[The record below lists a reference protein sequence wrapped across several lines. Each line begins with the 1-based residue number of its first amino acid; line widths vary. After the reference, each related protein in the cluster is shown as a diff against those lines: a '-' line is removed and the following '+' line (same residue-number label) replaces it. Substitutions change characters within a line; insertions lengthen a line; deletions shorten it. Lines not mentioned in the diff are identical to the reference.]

1 MSEIGRA
8 VFLSYA
14 SQDAEATRKICDALR
29 AAGLEVWF
37 DQSELRGGDAWDQKI
52 RRQIKDCAL
61 FVPIISVN
69 TQSRPEGYF
78 RLEWHLAE
86 QRSHLIVR
94 GRPFIV
100 PVTID
105 QIDDTDALVPDAF
118 LAVQWMRVPG
128 GEATPAFC
136 ERVKALL
143 TGEPEARSRERS
155 GSRTEPS
162 RPPLAPATKSRPI
175 WLWVML
181 ALIGA
186 LAAYLIFKPRR
197 SPEEVA
203 KLLSMAQTVVDHAT
217 AKPAAAP
224 APEVRALVLRVRTLL
239 ERTSRDTL
247 DLAEELCKQAV
258 QLDSNDAEAWAAYSL
273 VSGSF
278 VSMSYDNSAA
288 RYEAARSQADRAVK
302 LAPDSTEAL
311 FALANSYR
319 LKRATYPEAE
329 RQLRELVKRVPDEK
343 RFLLM
348 LGQILNQEGKG
359 KEALEFFDR
368 ATALPGDD
376 ATAWYGRAQTLQTMG
391 RAAEAEEAVD
401 RSLARQPSGAA
412 YLLKTDLLRI
422 RGDLEEARAVLEKV
436 PASILREPRGACVA
450 TYVWYMSR
458 EPEKM
463 LAALSNMPGD
473 YVSNNV
479 YEGPKGWFVGLAHEL
494 AGRPEEARAEWRLAA
509 QAIDQRLV
517 NQPKAAN
524 LFYWK
529 TDLLA
534 RLGEK
539 DEASRSLHLYQQLQG
554 RADSQM
560 DESLIDI
567 FIRLGRHRAVLDYLE
582 EKMKRDPDRRL
593 RDMLRVNPQLDPLRG
608 NPRFKALLEEPAT
621 KQKPGTA
628 SGNRKPDA
636 PEAKK

>member
-1 MSEIGRA
+1 MPSGA

-14 SQDAEATRKICDALR
+14 SQDAEAAQRIAEALR
-29 AAGLEVWF
+29 AAGIEVWF
-37 DQSELRGGDAWDQKI
+37 DREELHGGDAWDAKI
-52 RRQIKDCAL
+52 KRQIKNCAL
-61 FVPIISVN
+61 FMPVISQH
-69 TQSRPEGYF
+69 TQERAEGYF
-78 RLEWHLAE
+78 RREWRLGVDRTHDMAE
-86 QRSHLIVR
+86 DVA
-94 GRPFIV
+94 FIV
-100 PVTID
+100 PVV
-105 QIDDTDALVPDAF
+105 IDDTSDAHARVPDAF
-118 LAVQWMRVPG
+118 LHVQWTRLPN
-128 GEATPAFC
+128 GETPPAFV
-136 ERVKALL
+136 ERVMTLLQPGVPEERPEVKGRALKTQGQSAQAEGRKVL
-143 TGEPEARSRERS
+143 
-155 GSRTEPS
+155 
-162 RPPLAPATKSRPI
+162 PLWR
-175 WLWVML
+175 WLVPVALGVAAVL
-181 ALIGA
+181 ALA
-186 LAAYLIFKPRR
+186 LWRPWQRGTVPAPK
-197 SPEEVA
+197 SD
-203 KLLSMAQTVVDHAT
+203 AQAR
-217 AKPAAAP
+217 ASAAP
-224 APEVRALVLRVRTLL
+224 ASEVRALVRRVRTLL

-329 RQLRELVKRVPDEK
+329 RQLRELVKRVPDDK

-567 FIRLGRHRAVLDYLE
+567 FIRLGRYRAVLDYLE
-582 EKMKRDPDRRL
+582 EKMKQDPDRRL
-593 RDMLRVNPQLDPLRG
+593 RDTLRVNPQLDPLRG

-636 PEAKK
+636 PEVKK